1 LTVIGLSFPD
11 EDSPMVR
18 LVLLCTS
25 LFGAPAEGT
34 PSPSSAD
41 FKAYEAARAD
51 VGRDPQGHV
60 KLALWCEAHGLNAER
75 LKHLALAVL
84 IDPTN
89 ATARGLMGLV
99 AYRGNWES
107 PEKVAA
113 RLKADEAAAAP
124 LAEYNARRAELE
136 ERIETLKRRSRRPRY
151 EAARAHDALGVW
163 CKQNGL
169 SAEATAHFTSAVV
182 IDPYFDEGWKH
193 LGYVRHGGSWASPE
207 QVAAEKVEAEARRR
221 AISHWEPL
229 LRKWRTMLVEKDK
242 KDEAETLLEG
252 VNDQGAV
259 PAIVRVF
266 VDTSEA
272 HQQVAARL
280 LGRIDTPESTREL
293 SRLAV
298 LSRFDSVREASTQS
312 LKGRSPR
319 DYVAQLVEMI
329 HAPMAYKVEPVR
341 GPGSPG
347 ALLVE
352 TPRYQMLRTYDAPPA
367 FQLSNQ
373 FYGYVGYDA
382 NGLPVVARGAE
393 LKQMARE
400 SSSAQAQHLA
410 SIEVRTQEMLA
421 EANLK
426 AAVSQQRMIADIR
439 DIETMNARSNAMNEW
454 VSTVLRSTAD
464 APDLKN
470 DEDAWHTWW
479 YDKLGYSYEPPA
491 QVQVAVNASPS
502 YPPPLVRSCFAV
514 GTLVR
519 TLDGS
524 RPIESLKVG
533 DQVLSQDVATG
544 ALSFQPI
551 LVVHHNAPART
562 LRITMDHDE
571 TIVAS
576 VYHRF
581 WRAGKG
587 WAQAR
592 ELNPGDQ
599 LRTLGGLSRV
609 VSVTP
614 GKVEPVFN
622 LDVAGSRT
630 FFVGGQGALVHD
642 NTLPDPRI
650 IPFDAEPVLASA
662 RLERTPSRP

>member
-1 LTVIGLSFPD
+1 VIGLSFPD
-11 EDSPMVR
+11 KDSLMVR
-18 LVLLCTS
+18 LILLCTG
-25 LFGAPAEGT
+25 LLGAPAEGT
-34 PSPSSAD
+34 PPPSSAD
-41 FKAYEAARAD
+41 LKAYEAAKAE

-84 IDPTN
+84 IDPKN

-124 LAEYNARRAELE
+124 LAEYNARREELE
-136 ERIETLKRRSRRPRY
+136 KRIEALKRRSRHPRY
-151 EAARAHDALGVW
+151 EAARAHDTLGVW

-169 SAEATAHFTSAVV
+169 AAEATAHFTSAVV

-193 LGYVRHGGSWASPE
+193 LGYVRHAGSWASPE
-207 QVAAEKVEAEARRR
+207 QVAAEKAEAETRRR
-221 AISHWEPL
+221 AVAHWEPL
-229 LRKWRTMLVEKDK
+229 LRKWRTMMADQEQKE
-242 KDEAETLLEG
+242 EAETLLNG
-252 VNDQGAV
+252 VNDPGAV

-266 VDTSEA
+266 VDASEA
-272 HQQVAARL
+272 HQEVAARL
-280 LGRIDTPESTREL
+280 FGQIDTPESTREL

-298 LSRFDSVREASTQS
+298 LSRFGSVRAAATES
-312 LKGRSPR
+312 LKSRPPR
-319 DYVAQLVEMI
+319 DYAGQLVELI
-329 HAPMAYKVEPVR
+329 HAPMTYQVEPVR

-352 TPRYQMLRTYDAPPA
+352 TPRYKMLRTYDAPPA

-373 FYGYVGYDA
+373 FFGYVGYDA
-382 NGLPVVARGAE
+382 NGLPVVARGVE
-393 LKQMARE
+393 LNRMARE
-400 SSSAQAQHLA
+400 SPSAQAQTLA
-410 SIEVRTQEMLA
+410 NIEARTQGMLA

-439 DIETMNARSNAMNEW
+439 DIETMNTRNRAMNEW
-454 VSTVLRSTAD
+454 VSTVLQTTAE
-464 APDLKN
+464 APDLKD

-502 YPPPLVRSCFAV
+502 YPPPTVRSCFAA
-514 GTLVR
+514 GTVVR

-533 DQVLSQDVATG
+533 DQVLSQDVTTG

-562 LRITMDHDE
+562 LKVTLDREE

-576 VYHRF
+576 IYHRF

-592 ELNPGDQ
+592 ELKPGDQ

-614 GKVEPVFN
+614 GQTEPVFN

-642 NTLPDPRI
+642 NTLPDPRT

-662 RLERTPSRP
+662 GSVSTSRRP